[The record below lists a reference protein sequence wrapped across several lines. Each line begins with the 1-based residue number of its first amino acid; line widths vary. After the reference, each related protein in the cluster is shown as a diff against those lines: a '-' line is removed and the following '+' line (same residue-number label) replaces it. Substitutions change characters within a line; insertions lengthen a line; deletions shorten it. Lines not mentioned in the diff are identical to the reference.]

1 MSGLLVFRGGP
12 VLTGDPARPR
22 TDAVAVDGGRVVAVG
37 AEARA
42 RAGRADRLVD
52 LAGGCLVPG
61 FRDGHVHPLG
71 GGEVLLGPPIRGV
84 AGLDELLER
93 LGAWARAHPELP
105 VVEAAGYDPTFAP
118 GGRFD
123 AAWLDRAVGDRPALV
138 WSADH
143 HAVWANSAALA
154 AAGVDAATPDPPR
167 GRVLRRGDGSPLG
180 TLLEA
185 AADLVTPLLPPPDP
199 GRRRQELRRAMA
211 ELAAAGIV
219 WVQDALVEPPDLARY
234 LDAAARG
241 ELTCRVAAAL
251 HATPGGWRERRDAF
265 AALRATASAAAAGAP
280 AADAL
285 VRADTV
291 KLFADGVIE
300 NGTAALLEP
309 YLDAPGSRGIP
320 NWPPEELAEA
330 VAAVDADGFQ
340 VHLHA
345 IGDAGVR
352 AALDA
357 VEHAAGVNGPRDR
370 RPVIAH
376 TQLVHPDDLPRFA
389 RLGVVAN
396 FEPLWARLDPVMAE
410 LTIPRLGPERA
421 ARQYPIG
428 SLARSGAR
436 LSFGSDWP
444 VSSVVPME
452 GLAVAVTRQTGEGD
466 PPGGWLP
473 AERVALAAALAAYT
487 GGGAWQ
493 AFEEDSAGTIAV
505 GKRADLALLGADP
518 TTLDSAELAA
528 VPVMGTWLAGVRV
541 FGG

>member
-1 MSGLLVFRGGP
+1 MTGVLVFRGGP
-12 VLTGDPARPR
+12 VLTCDPRRPR
-22 TDAVAVDGGRVVAVG
+22 TDAVAVEDGRIVALG
-37 AEARA
+37 DEAQARA
-42 RAGRADRLVD
+42 RRADQLVD
-52 LAGGCLVPG
+52 LAGRCLVPG

-71 GGEVLLGPPIRGV
+71 GGQVLLGPPVRGV
-84 AGLDELLER
+84 ADLDELLER
-93 LGAWARAHPELP
+93 LGAWAREHPELP
-105 VVEAAGYDPTFAP
+105 VVEAAGYDPTFTP
-118 GGRFD
+118 DGRFD
-123 AAWLDRAVGDRPALV
+123 AAWLDRAVPDRPALV
-138 WSADH
+138 WSTDH
-143 HAVWANSAALA
+143 HAIWANSAALA
-154 AAGVDAATPDPPR
+154 AAGIGAATPDPPM

-180 TLLEA
+180 TLQEA
-185 AADLVTPLLPPPDP
+185 AVDLVTPLLPPPDP
-199 GRRRQELRRAMA
+199 GRQRDELRRALA

-251 HATPGGWRERRDAF
+251 AAVPGGWRERRRAF
-265 AALRATASAAAAGAP
+265 GELRAAAEAAAAGARP
-280 AADAL
+280 GDAM
-285 VRADTV
+285 VRANTV
-291 KLFADGVIE
+291 KFFADGVIE
-300 NGTAALLEP
+300 AGTAALLEP

-320 NWPPEELAEA
+320 NWPREELAEA
-330 VAAVDADGFQ
+330 VAAFDADGFG

-357 VEHAAGVNGPRDR
+357 IEHATAVNGPRDR

-389 RLGVVAN
+389 RHGVVAN
-396 FEPLWARLDPVMAE
+396 FEPLWAQLDPLMLD

-428 SLARSGAR
+428 TLARSGAR

-452 GLAVAVTRQTGEGD
+452 GLAVAVTRQTRDGR

-473 AERVALAAALAAYT
+473 AERLGLDAALAAYT
-487 GGGAWQ
+487 SGGAWQ
-493 AFEEDSAGTIAV
+493 AFEEHTAGTITV

-518 TTLDSAELAA
+518 PALAALDLAA
-528 VPVMGTWLAGVRV
+528 VPVEGTWLAGVQV